1 MAYTK
6 TVWIGGEVA
15 LSDTNMNHIEKGIED
30 AHVSIDGLSESVD
43 ELDSDVY
50 RKDEVIPKS
59 EQFTNT
65 FGTPITIP
73 RTLTPNSFGNN
84 DKATFNYTFPSDGYL
99 LIDIQTGLGSYP
111 MSDDTEYS
119 LSLNG
124 VRFARPLIY
133 NDSTGGSGTTPI
145 DRLIKNEF
153 VFVKKGMVL
162 TGTIYIRNLPNALSN
177 IKTIFIPFE
186 PYE

>member
-6 TVWIGGEVA
+6 TIWINGEVA
-15 LSDTNMNHIEKGIED
+15 LSDTNLNHIEKGIED

-50 RKDEVIPKS
+50 RKDEVVPKS

-73 RTLTPNSFGNN
+73 RTLTPNSLGVN
-84 DKATFNYTFPSDGYL
+84 DQATFNYTFPSDGYL
-99 LIDIQTGLGSYP
+99 LIDNQSGLGAVP
-111 MSDDTEYS
+111 MSNDTEYS

-133 NDSTGGSGTTPI
+133 NDSTGESGTTPKYKQ
-145 DRLIKNEF
+145 IKNEF
-153 VFVKKGMVL
+153 VLVKKGMIL
-162 TGTIYIRNLPNALSN
+162 TGTIHIMNLPDALSN